1 MVCAASWT
9 IISSHC
15 ADLNSSLII
24 LVSLCRV
31 YFKTDHP
38 YSQLPYYDSVYLL
51 LGIIIVV
58 HEKRYYIRYK
68 RVINFQLA
76 SAICFH
82 SLGKEII
89 LRIFFSATFYV
100 WLFSSIL
107 RNHQCPD
114 ACILHTPQPCLM
126 PFPPITLLIHH
137 LLSLISSDSSVFL
150 FNLCIRL
157 PNIYS
162 YLSFLQ

>member
-1 MVCAASWT
+1 MICAASWT

-38 YSQLPYYDSVYLL
+38 YAKLPYYDSVYLL

-89 LRIFFSATFYV
+89 LRIFFFCYLLCLAILFYSKKSPMPRCLYLAHASA
-100 WLFSSIL
+100 LLDALSSNNIAYPSSSL
-107 RNHQCPD
+107 PD
-114 ACILHTPQPCLM
+114 FFRFICV
-126 PFPPITLLIHH
+126 
-137 LLSLISSDSSVFL
+137 SL
-150 FNLCIRL
+150 
-157 PNIYS
+157 
-162 YLSFLQ
+162 